1 LKKRI
6 DRLLVERGLAETRE
20 KAQALIMAG
29 LVLVDKQPATKAG
42 MPVADTVS
50 IQLKESGSP
59 YVGRGGLKLEG
70 AAKAFGLDPAGCTCV
85 DIGSSTGGFTQFLL
99 MAGAA
104 RVYAVDV
111 DVKQLDWRVRQDAR
125 VVPVEKNARFLEL
138 TDIGELSD
146 IVTIDVSFISLTMI
160 LPRIPAILKPGGR
173 CIALVKPQ
181 FEVGRERVGKGGIV
195 KDEADQHAAIEKCIQ
210 AGEAVGLK
218 FVAQSES
225 PITGR
230 EGNREFFIQFAGQ
243 RVPS

>member
-6 DRLLVERGLAETRE
+6 DRLLVERGLVETRE

-29 LVLVDKQPATKAG
+29 LVLVDGHPVTKAG
-42 MPVADTVS
+42 TAVADTLP

-70 AAKAFGLDPAGCTCV
+70 AATAFGLQANGWVCV
-85 DIGSSTGGFTQFLL
+85 DVGSSTGGFTQFLL
-99 MAGAA
+99 MSGAA

-125 VVPVEKNARFLEL
+125 VTPIEKNVRFLEFA
-138 TDIGELSD
+138 DIGEPADL
-146 IVTIDVSFISLTMI
+146 VTIDASFISLTMI
-160 LPRIPAILKPGGR
+160 LPQIPAILKPGGH
-173 CIALVKPQ
+173 CVALVKPQ

-195 KDEADQHAAIEKCIQ
+195 RDAADQRAAVQKCIQ
-210 AGEAVGLK
+210 AGATAGLSLCGEA
-218 FVAQSES
+218 ES

-230 EGNREFFIQFAGQ
+230 EGNREFFIHL
-243 RVPS
+243 RRI

>member
-20 KAQALIMAG
+20 KAQALVMAG
-29 LVLVDKQPATKAG
+29 LVLVDGKPVAKAG
-42 MPVADTVS
+42 MSVAETLP
-50 IQLKESGSP
+50 IELKQGGSR

-70 AAKAFGLDPAGCTCV
+70 AAKAFGLEPAGWICV
-85 DIGSSTGGFTQFLL
+85 DVGSSTGGFTQFLL
-99 MAGAA
+99 MSEAA

-125 VVPVEKNARFLEL
+125 VIPVEKNARFLDAA
-138 TDIGELSD
+138 DIREPADLA
-146 IVTIDVSFISLTMI
+146 TIDASFISLSMI
-160 LPRIPAILKPGGR
+160 LPRIPAILKPSGQ

-195 KDEADQHAAIEKCIQ
+195 TDEADQRAAVKKCIE
-210 AGEAVGLK
+210 AGEAAGLAFVGE
-218 FVAQSES
+218 AES

-230 EGNREFFIQFAGQ
+230 EGNREFFIHL
-243 RVPS
+243 RKV